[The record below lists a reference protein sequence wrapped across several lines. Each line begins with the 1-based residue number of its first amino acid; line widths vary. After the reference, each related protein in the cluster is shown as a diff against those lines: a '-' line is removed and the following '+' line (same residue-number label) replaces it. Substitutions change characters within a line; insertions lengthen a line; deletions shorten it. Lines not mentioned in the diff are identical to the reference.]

1 MKPTRRLRSLRVIPR
16 LIAMPALLLLLGA
29 FPAGGVAQVAP
40 GAGTTGTPGDTLRVL
55 DSIPVLLEPLVVGVE
70 RNRSAPPPV
79 ASITVSPARLR
90 STRADNPYDLVRRVA
105 GVEVHDQGQ
114 GPGFASNVVMRGFT
128 SDHSADVLLVVDGV
142 PVNLP
147 IHGHVEGLADW
158 NVLLPAAVASMRVIH
173 GAASPLYGDF
183 ALAGV
188 TEVFTRADAQGTESV
203 LGLTHRGDLEG
214 SVLTGLRRENGGA
227 LVAGELRRQ
236 QGWRDNSDYT
246 LLNLLL
252 RGWRGVGEGRLEGGL
267 SLYGTGWSSPGFVD
281 VSRFNRQELTRAID
295 ETDGGDSRR
304 AVAHARFSHPLGAD
318 GALQVTGWGMTS
330 DYDIFLHIPGH
341 DHSGTGGTVNQSWE
355 ADRRTGGGGQVE
367 FGQVLPRGD
376 LTLGFGGRGDEAE
389 YSHNATLFRDVVDR
403 ELDLSATHRSAWLYG
418 RYRREFGGRLGIDLG
433 ARLDHLA
440 HTSSSHLDARPDVEA
455 TNTVASPKLG
465 LRFALDRGVVLKGSS
480 ARGFRSPVG
489 IVGDP
494 TREPYLAWSHEVGAE
509 WNGPGRGANL
519 ALFRTDVANERLLD
533 PVTLTATNAG
543 SSTRQGVQAAA
554 WLALGDRL
562 MAEVSGTWNHA
573 RMSGAY
579 VDAHGD
585 QHEDGSAGG
594 AVPEGNVPVP
604 GVADYHGALRLESAW
619 GDQRTGVLTWRVVGP
634 HVPIGEEGVTT
645 QPYSVLDLA
654 VSLPVSEGLLLDLQL
669 ENTLDIRYVEL
680 RSSGWVSPGQPRR
693 LAARLRFGTP

>member
-1 MKPTRRLRSLRVIPR
+1 MNPMRCPCDRRIVIHRVPG
-16 LIAMPALLLLLGA
+16 MLLLVLVLTGGLPTGA
-29 FPAGGVAQVAP
+29 MAQTAP
-40 GAGTTGTPGDTLRVL
+40 GLPGDTLRAPG

-79 ASITVSPARLR
+79 ASITISPARLR

-188 TEVFTRADAQGTESV
+188 TEVFTRADADGTETV

-214 SVLTGLRRENGGA
+214 SILTGWRRDNGGA

-252 RGWRGVGEGRLEGGL
+252 RGWRGVGRGRLEGGL

-281 VSRFNRQELTRAID
+281 VPRFNRQELTRAID

-304 AVAHARFSHPLGAD
+304 AVAHVRFSQPVGGD
-318 GALQVTGWGMTS
+318 GALQVTGWGMSS

-341 DHSGTGGTVNQSWE
+341 DHSGIGGTVNQSWE

-367 FGQVLPRGD
+367 YGRVMARGD
-376 LTLGFGGRGDEAE
+376 LTLGFGGRGDEAS
-389 YSHNATLFRDVVDR
+389 YTHNATLFRDVVDR
-403 ELDLSATHRSAWLYG
+403 ELDLSATHRSGWLYG
-418 RYRREFGGRLGIDLG
+418 RFRREFGGRLGVDVG

-440 HTSSSHLDARPDVEA
+440 HTSRSHLDERPDVDA

-509 WNGPGRGANL
+509 WIGAGRGANL
-519 ALFRTDVANERLLD
+519 ALFRTDVANERLFD
-533 PVTLTATNAG
+533 PVTLQATSAG

-554 WLALGDRL
+554 WWALGDRL

-585 QHEDGSAGG
+585 QHEDVASTALGL
-594 AVPEGNVPVP
+594 EGDVPVP
-604 GVADYHGALRLESAW
+604 GVADYHGALRLESRW
-619 GDQRTGVLTWRVVGP
+619 GDRRTGVLTWRVVGP
-634 HVPIGEEGVTT
+634 HVPIGEDGVTT
-645 QPYSVLDLA
+645 RPYSVLDLS
-654 VSLPVSEGLLLDLQL
+654 VSLPVSRDLLLDVQV

-680 RSSGWVSPGQPRR
+680 RSSGWVAPGQPRR